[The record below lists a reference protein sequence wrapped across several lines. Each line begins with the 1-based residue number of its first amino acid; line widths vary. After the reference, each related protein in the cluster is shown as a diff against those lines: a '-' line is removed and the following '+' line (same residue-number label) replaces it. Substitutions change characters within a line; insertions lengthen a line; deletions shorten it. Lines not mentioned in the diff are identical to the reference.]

1 MFKYVIN
8 EQRQLDFA
16 KLSNDFNPIHV
27 DSLYAWRSMFGKQLV
42 HGIHQVLI
50 CLEDL
55 AKNINEKI
63 FISKISA
70 KFEYPAGVNEII
82 SIDNINFSETYSEY
96 VIKNERGLTLT
107 TIKVNYKKKSFNDV
121 KFKRIDYSM
130 SPLEP
135 TNFAKENLV
144 EPLYYDKTFFKEL
157 FTYSSFYVSPVNLA
171 VLLASTRIVGMK
183 YPGLNSIYNAFT
195 FEFNENA
202 NLSNSIHYSVS
213 DKHITL
219 NMLNIKLDDTFIHGQ
234 IKAFIRPVAPKYKTL
249 KELNGL
255 LPVNSFKNQRALI
268 IGGTR
273 GIGLQCLRLLATAG
287 ASTMFTY
294 FKNSNEADKIVEEFA
309 NESINTNYLQVDVSN
324 LSKESLETIKAF
336 NPTSIYYFATP
347 KILSNNS
354 NLDENL
360 LQKFIS
366 YYVIGLDKI
375 LVNLKSEIKP
385 LIFVPSTVYL
395 DEKPTNLSEYVI
407 AKSASEMFLKLLE
420 KKGYKIYNPRFPKVS
435 TEQTMSLFKQKTVE
449 PEEVLLKELQSMIK

>member
-273 GIGLQCLRLLATAG
+273 GIGLQCLRLLASAG

-347 KILSNNS
+347 KILNNNS

-395 DEKPTNLSEYVI
+395 DEKPTNLSEYII

>member
-1 MFKYVIN
+1 MN
-8 EQRQLDFA
+8 FA

-27 DSLYAWRSMFGKQLV
+27 DPLYAWRSMFGKQLV

-55 AKNINEKI
+55 AKNINDKI

-70 KFEYPAGVNEII
+70 KFEYPVGVNEII

-130 SPLEP
+130 FPLEP

-157 FTYSSFYVSPVNLA
+157 FTYLNFYVSPVNLA

-202 NLSNSIHYSVS
+202 NLSNSIHYCVS

-219 NMLNIKLDDTFIHGQ
+219 NMLNIKLDDTFIRGQ

-249 KELNGL
+249 KELKGL

-309 NESINTNYLQVDVSN
+309 NESINTNYLQMDVSN

-347 KILSNNS
+347 KILNNNS

-395 DEKPTNLSEYVI
+395 DEKPTNLSEYII

-435 TEQTMSLFKQKTVE
+435 TEQTMSLFKQKTIL
-449 PEEVLLKELQSMIK
+449 PEEVLLEELKNLID

>member
-63 FISKISA
+63 FISKIST

-273 GIGLQCLRLLATAG
+273 GIGLQCLRLLASAG

-347 KILSNNS
+347 KILNNNS

-395 DEKPTNLSEYVI
+395 DEKPTNLSEYII

>member
-63 FISKISA
+63 FISKIST

-273 GIGLQCLRLLATAG
+273 GIGLQCLRLLASAG

-347 KILSNNS
+347 KILNNNS

-395 DEKPTNLSEYVI
+395 DEKPTNLSEYII

-435 TEQTMSLFKQKTVE
+435 TEQTMSLFKQKAVE
-449 PEEVLLKELQSMIK
+449 PEEVLLEELKNMIK

>member
-202 NLSNSIHYSVS
+202 KLSNSIHYSVS

-219 NMLNIKLDDTFIHGQ
+219 NMLNIKLDDTFIRGQ

-273 GIGLQCLRLLATAG
+273 GIGLQCLRLLASAG

>member
-63 FISKISA
+63 FIFKISA
-70 KFEYPAGVNEII
+70 KFESPAGVNETI

-219 NMLNIKLDDTFIHGQ
+219 NMLNIKLDDTFIRGQ

-249 KELNGL
+249 KELKGL

-309 NESINTNYLQVDVSN
+309 NESIDTNYLQVDVSN

>member
-63 FISKISA
+63 FIFKISA
-70 KFEYPAGVNEII
+70 KFESPAGVNETIC
-82 SIDNINFSETYSEY
+82 IDNINFSETYSEY

-107 TIKVNYKKKSFNDV
+107 TLKVHYKKKSFNDV

-183 YPGLNSIYNAFT
+183 YPGLNSIYSSFV
-195 FEFNENA
+195 FEFDEEA
-202 NLSNSIHYSVS
+202 NINNSVHYSVS
-213 DKHITL
+213 DKHIVL
-219 NMLNIKLDDTFIHGQ
+219 NMLNIKLDDTFVRGQ

-249 KELNGL
+249 KELKG
-255 LPVNSFKNQRALI
+255 
-268 IGGTR
+268 
-273 GIGLQCLRLLATAG
+273 LLATC
-287 ASTMFTY
+287 
-294 FKNSNEADKIVEEFA
+294 
-309 NESINTNYLQVDVSN
+309 
-324 LSKESLETIKAF
+324 
-336 NPTSIYYFATP
+336 
-347 KILSNNS
+347 
-354 NLDENL
+354 
-360 LQKFIS
+360 
-366 YYVIGLDKI
+366 
-375 LVNLKSEIKP
+375 
-385 LIFVPSTVYL
+385 
-395 DEKPTNLSEYVI
+395 
-407 AKSASEMFLKLLE
+407 
-420 KKGYKIYNPRFPKVS
+420 R
-435 TEQTMSLFKQKTVE
+435 
-449 PEEVLLKELQSMIK
+449 

>member
-1 MFKYVIN
+1 MFNYVIN
-8 EQRQLDFA
+8 DQRQLNFA

-55 AKNINEKI
+55 AKNINDKI

-82 SIDNINFSETYSEY
+82 SIDNIKFSETYSEY

-107 TIKVNYKKKSFNDV
+107 ILKVNYKKKSFNDV
-121 KFKRIDYSM
+121 NFKLIDYSM

-135 TNFAKENLV
+135 TNFSKENLV
-144 EPLYYDKTFFKEL
+144 EPLYYDKTFLKEL
-157 FTYSSFYVSPVNLA
+157 FTDLSCYVSPVNLA

-183 YPGLNSIYNAFT
+183 YPGLNSIYNDFT

-202 NLSNSIHYSVS
+202 KLSNSIHYSVS

-219 NMLNIKLDDTFIHGQ
+219 NMLNIKFDDTFVSGQ

-287 ASTMFTY
+287 ASTLFTY
-294 FKNSNEADKIVEEFA
+294 FKNSHEANKIVEEFA
-309 NESINTNYLQVDVSN
+309 KESIDTNYLQVDVSN

-347 KILSNNS
+347 KILNNNS

-375 LVNLKSEIKP
+375 LVSLKSEIKP
-385 LIFVPSTVYL
+385 LLFVPSTVYL
-395 DEKPTNLSEYVI
+395 DEKPTNLSEYII

>member
-219 NMLNIKLDDTFIHGQ
+219 NMLNIKLDDTFIRGQ

-273 GIGLQCLRLLATAG
+273 GIGLQCLRLLASAG

-375 LVNLKSEIKP
+375 LVSLKSELKP
-385 LIFVPSTVYL
+385 IIFVPSTVYL

>member
-27 DSLYAWRSMFGKQLV
+27 DPLYAWRSMFGKQLV

-63 FISKISA
+63 FIFKISA
-70 KFEYPAGVNEII
+70 KFESPAGVNETIC
-82 SIDNINFSETYSEY
+82 IDNINFSETYSEY

-107 TIKVNYKKKSFNDV
+107 TLKVHYKKKSFTNFN
-121 KFKRIDYSM
+121 FKLTNYTT

-135 TNFAKENLV
+135 SNYAKENLA
-144 EPLYYDKTFFKEL
+144 ESLYYNKKFLKELFKEL
-157 FTYSSFYVSPVNLA
+157 SSYVSPVNLA

-183 YPGLNSIYNAFT
+183 YPGLNSIYSSFV
-195 FEFNENA
+195 FEFDEEA
-202 NLSNSIHYSVS
+202 NINNSVHYSVS
-213 DKHITL
+213 DKHIVL
-219 NMLNIKLDDTFIHGQ
+219 NMLNIKLDDTFVRGQ

-249 KELNGL
+249 KELKGL
-255 LPVNSFKNQRALI
+255 LPVDSFKNQRALI

-273 GIGLQCLRLLATAG
+273 GIGLQCLRLLANAG
-287 ASTMFTY
+287 ASTLFTY
-294 FKNSNEADKIVEEFA
+294 FKNSNEADKIVKEFA
-309 NESINTNYLQVDVSN
+309 SESINTNYVQVDVSS
-324 LSKESLETIKAF
+324 LSKESLEIIKAF

-354 NLDENL
+354 NLDEKL
-360 LQKFIS
+360 LQEFIY

-375 LVNLKSEIKP
+375 LVSLKSELKP
-385 LIFVPSTVYL
+385 IIFVPSTVYL

-435 TEQTMSLFKQKTVE
+435 TEQTMSLFKQKAVE
-449 PEEVLLKELQSMIK
+449 PEEVLLEELKNMIK

>member
-1 MFKYVIN
+1 MFNYVIN
-8 EQRQLDFA
+8 DQRQLNFA

-42 HGIHQVLI
+42 HGLHQVLI

-55 AKNINEKI
+55 AKNNNDKI

-82 SIDNINFSETYSEY
+82 SIDNIKFSETYSEY

-107 TIKVNYKKKSFNDV
+107 ILKVNYKKKSFNDV
-121 KFKRIDYSM
+121 NFKLIDYSM

-135 TNFAKENLV
+135 TNFSKENLV
-144 EPLYYDKTFFKEL
+144 EPLYYDKTFLKEL
-157 FTYSSFYVSPVNLA
+157 FTDLSCYVSPVNLA

-183 YPGLNSIYNAFT
+183 YPGLNSIYNDFT

-202 NLSNSIHYSVS
+202 KLSNSIHYSVS

-219 NMLNIKLDDTFIHGQ
+219 NMLNIKFDDTFVSGQ

-287 ASTMFTY
+287 ASTLFTY
-294 FKNSNEADKIVEEFA
+294 FKNSHEANKIVEEFA
-309 NESINTNYLQVDVSN
+309 KESIDTNYLQVDVSN

-347 KILSNNS
+347 KILNNNS

-375 LVNLKSEIKP
+375 LVSLKSEIKP
-385 LIFVPSTVYL
+385 LLFVPSTVYL
-395 DEKPTNLSEYVI
+395 DEKPTNLSEYII

>member
-219 NMLNIKLDDTFIHGQ
+219 NMLNIKLDDTFIRGQ

-249 KELNGL
+249 KELKGL

-294 FKNSNEADKIVEEFA
+294 FKNLNEADKIVEEFA

>member
-27 DSLYAWRSMFGKQLV
+27 DPLYAWRSMFGKQLV

-63 FISKISA
+63 FIFKISA
-70 KFEYPAGVNEII
+70 KFESPAGVNETIC
-82 SIDNINFSETYSEY
+82 IDNINFSETYSEY

-107 TIKVNYKKKSFNDV
+107 ILKVNYKKKSFNDV
-121 KFKRIDYSM
+121 NFKLIDYSM

-135 TNFAKENLV
+135 TNFSKENLV
-144 EPLYYDKTFFKEL
+144 EPLYYDKTFLKEL
-157 FTYSSFYVSPVNLA
+157 FTDLSCYVSPVNLA

-183 YPGLNSIYNAFT
+183 YPGLNSIYNDFT

-202 NLSNSIHYSVS
+202 KLSNSIHYSVS

-219 NMLNIKLDDTFIHGQ
+219 NMLNIKFDDTFVSGQ

-287 ASTMFTY
+287 ASTLFTY
-294 FKNSNEADKIVEEFA
+294 FKNSHEANKIVEEFA
-309 NESINTNYLQVDVSN
+309 KESIDTNYLQVDVSN

-347 KILSNNS
+347 KILNNNS

-375 LVNLKSEIKP
+375 LVSLKSEIKP
-385 LIFVPSTVYL
+385 LLFVPSTVYL
-395 DEKPTNLSEYVI
+395 DEKPTNLSEYII

>member
-1 MFKYVIN
+1 MFNYVIN
-8 EQRQLDFA
+8 DQRQLNFA

-55 AKNINEKI
+55 AKNINDKI

-82 SIDNINFSETYSEY
+82 SIDNIKFSETYSEY

-107 TIKVNYKKKSFNDV
+107 ILKVNYKKKSFNDV
-121 KFKRIDYSM
+121 NFKLIDYSM

-135 TNFAKENLV
+135 INFSKENLV
-144 EPLYYDKTFFKEL
+144 EPLYYDKTFLKEL
-157 FTYSSFYVSPVNLA
+157 FTDLSCYVSPVNLA

-183 YPGLNSIYNAFT
+183 YPGLNSIYNDFT

-202 NLSNSIHYSVS
+202 KLSNSIHYSVS

-219 NMLNIKLDDTFIHGQ
+219 NMLNIKFDDTFVSGQ

-287 ASTMFTY
+287 ASTLFTY
-294 FKNSNEADKIVEEFA
+294 FKNSHEANKIVEEFA
-309 NESINTNYLQVDVSN
+309 NESIDTNYLQVDVSN
-324 LSKESLETIKAF
+324 LSKESLEIIKAF

-347 KILSNNS
+347 KILNNNS

-375 LVNLKSEIKP
+375 LVSLKSEIKP
-385 LIFVPSTVYL
+385 LLFVPSTVYL
-395 DEKPTNLSEYVI
+395 DEKPTNLSEYII

>member
-395 DEKPTNLSEYVI
+395 DEKPTNLSEYII

>member
-27 DSLYAWRSMFGKQLV
+27 DPLYAWRSMFGKQLV

-63 FISKISA
+63 FIFKISA
-70 KFEYPAGVNEII
+70 KFESPAGVNETIC
-82 SIDNINFSETYSEY
+82 IDNINFSETYSEY

-219 NMLNIKLDDTFIHGQ
+219 NMLNIKLDDTFIRGQ

-249 KELNGL
+249 KELKGL

-273 GIGLQCLRLLATAG
+273 GIGLQCLRLLANAG

-395 DEKPTNLSEYVI
+395 DEKPTNLSEYII

>member
-219 NMLNIKLDDTFIHGQ
+219 NMLNIKLDDTFIRGQ

-249 KELNGL
+249 KELKGL

-294 FKNSNEADKIVEEFA
+294 FKNLNEADKIVEEFA

-347 KILSNNS
+347 KILNNNS

-375 LVNLKSEIKP
+375 LVSLKSELKP
-385 LIFVPSTVYL
+385 IIFVPSTVYL

>member
-27 DSLYAWRSMFGKQLV
+27 DPLYAWRSMFGKQLV

-63 FISKISA
+63 FIFKISA
-70 KFEYPAGVNEII
+70 KFESPAGVNETIC
-82 SIDNINFSETYSEY
+82 IDNINFSETYSEY

-273 GIGLQCLRLLATAG
+273 GIGLQCLRLLASAG

-347 KILSNNS
+347 KILNNNS

-395 DEKPTNLSEYVI
+395 DEKPTNLSEYII

>member
-273 GIGLQCLRLLATAG
+273 GIGLQCLRLLASAG

-294 FKNSNEADKIVEEFA
+294 FKNSNEADKIAEEFA

-347 KILSNNS
+347 KILNNNS

-375 LVNLKSEIKP
+375 LVSLKSELKP
-385 LIFVPSTVYL
+385 IIFVPSTVYL

-435 TEQTMSLFKQKTVE
+435 TEQTMSLFKQKAVE
-449 PEEVLLKELQSMIK
+449 PEEVLLEELKNMIK

>member
-219 NMLNIKLDDTFIHGQ
+219 NMLNIKLDDTFIRGQ

-294 FKNSNEADKIVEEFA
+294 FKNLNEADKIVEEFA

-347 KILSNNS
+347 KILNNNS

-375 LVNLKSEIKP
+375 LVSLKSELKP
-385 LIFVPSTVYL
+385 IIFVPSTVYL

>member
-27 DSLYAWRSMFGKQLV
+27 DPLYAWRSMFGKQLV

-219 NMLNIKLDDTFIHGQ
+219 NMLNIKLDDTFIRGQ

-273 GIGLQCLRLLATAG
+273 GIGLQCLRLLASAG

-347 KILSNNS
+347 KILNNNS

-375 LVNLKSEIKP
+375 LVSLKSEIKP

-395 DEKPTNLSEYVI
+395 DEKPTNLSEYII

>member
-63 FISKISA
+63 FIFKISA
-70 KFEYPAGVNEII
+70 KFESPAGVNETIC
-82 SIDNINFSETYSEY
+82 IDNINFSETYSEY

-107 TIKVNYKKKSFNDV
+107 TLKVHYKKKSFNDV

-183 YPGLNSIYNAFT
+183 YPGLNSIYSSFV
-195 FEFNENA
+195 FEFDEEA
-202 NLSNSIHYSVS
+202 NINNSVHYSVS
-213 DKHITL
+213 DKHIVL
-219 NMLNIKLDDTFIHGQ
+219 NMLNIKLDDTFVRGQ

-249 KELNGL
+249 KELKGL
-255 LPVNSFKNQRALI
+255 LPVDSFKNQRALI

-273 GIGLQCLRLLATAG
+273 GIGLQCLRLLANAG
-287 ASTMFTY
+287 ASTLFTY
-294 FKNSNEADKIVEEFA
+294 FKNSNEADKIVKEFA
-309 NESINTNYLQVDVSN
+309 SESINTSYVQVDVSS
-324 LSKESLETIKAF
+324 LSKESLEIIKAF
-336 NPTSIYYFATP
+336 NPTSIYYFA
-347 KILSNNS
+347 LS
-354 NLDENL
+354 
-360 LQKFIS
+360 
-366 YYVIGLDKI
+366 
-375 LVNLKSEIKP
+375 
-385 LIFVPSTVYL
+385 LIH
-395 DEKPTNLSEYVI
+395 I
-407 AKSASEMFLKLLE
+407 
-420 KKGYKIYNPRFPKVS
+420 
-435 TEQTMSLFKQKTVE
+435 
-449 PEEVLLKELQSMIK
+449 

>member
-219 NMLNIKLDDTFIHGQ
+219 NMLNIKLDDTFIRGQ

-249 KELNGL
+249 KELKGL

>member
-219 NMLNIKLDDTFIHGQ
+219 NMLNIKLDDTFIRGQ

-273 GIGLQCLRLLATAG
+273 GIGLQCLRLLASAG